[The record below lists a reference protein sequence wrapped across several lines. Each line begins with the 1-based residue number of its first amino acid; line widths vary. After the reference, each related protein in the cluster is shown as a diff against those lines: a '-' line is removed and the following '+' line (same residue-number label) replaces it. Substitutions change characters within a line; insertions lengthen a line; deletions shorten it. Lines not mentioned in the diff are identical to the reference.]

1 MGDQRRDAEATHPI
15 LKTWQISFDYVR
27 ERRRT
32 AAKLLSMMSFCDR
45 QAIPASLLRIKED
58 GGEYNGEQHPDDTFE
73 DDIEMLLGLSF
84 ISLSADGSAF
94 DMHRL
99 ALVATRR
106 WLKNRGNQ
114 EEQVKRLLAK
124 LDAVFPLGQARELG
138 HGSKLAEAIEV
149 GERSWQVTK
158 TTLGADHPDTLVSV
172 STLAW
177 YYDRLRDSRR
187 AAEMEEACWQMR
199 SDKLGPDHPH
209 TLVSMSTL
217 AGYYDRLGDAAAPPR
232 RNTIV
237 NQE

>member
-1 MGDQRRDAEATHPI
+1 MRSRKEAHLLVEYDEMIDIPPMSQPEAVNLVEKRLDRDMGDHRRDAEATHPI

-138 HGSKLAEAIEV
+138 HGSKLVCPRKVGITWAIPLV
-149 GERSWQVTK
+149 
-158 TTLGADHPDTLVSV
+158 HP
-172 STLAW
+172 A
-177 YYDRLRDSRR
+177 
-187 AAEMEEACWQMR
+187 
-199 SDKLGPDHPH
+199 
-209 TLVSMSTL
+209 
-217 AGYYDRLGDAAAPPR
+217 
-232 RNTIV
+232 
-237 NQE
+237 